1 VLSIIACGGDTDTTA
16 AIVGGIVGAGVGKEG
31 IPAAWRDGLERWP
44 HDIAWLESLATR
56 LAFVVQTGCATTPP
70 SVNPLTRA
78 PRNLFFL
85 AVVLY
90 HGVLRLVPPY

>member
-1 VLSIIACGGDTDTTA
+1 M
-16 AIVGGIVGAGVGKEG
+16 
-31 IPAAWRDGLERWP
+31 
-44 HDIAWLESLATR
+44 AWLESLATR
-56 LAFVVQTGCATTPP
+56 LAIVVQTGRATTPP

-90 HGVLRLVPPY
+90 HGVRRLVPPY